1 MNPFRLPVAARLV
14 VAPLVAAIVFAC
26 SLVAQSSPPEAGPVE
41 ILPLDDVK
49 PGMQATAWTVFK
61 GGEAEPIPV
70 EILGI
75 LQNSWGPGEH
85 IIMAKLGGKAER
97 TNVAGGMSGS
107 PVYYEGKLLGA
118 ISLRFS
124 VFSPDAI
131 AGITP
136 IELMLEINELDTGR
150 PMQAT
155 LPPYGF
161 APADSR
167 LQPELA
173 FAGQVPEPDL
183 AAEIWNAGKETA
195 ESSAYMTPIET
206 PLAFSG
212 VHQGVLD
219 VFEGYFRKFG
229 ITVMQGGGGSTSIA
243 SDTSNALLPGQPI
256 AAVLISGDMSANGV
270 GTVTY
275 NDGKRVLAFGHA
287 MFRLGPVDMPMA
299 KANVVTVLAS
309 KFAPSKMANSAEIV
323 GALRQDRH
331 SGIMGILGDTAPMV
345 PVAVTVRR
353 FGENDQVLNE
363 KQIRCSVFQ
372 NYRWTPPLVVFALF
386 NSMFGLND
394 FAEETTFRLNGEID
408 FGGGNQVALETM
420 RTSTQ
425 APVPAPLLL
434 AGWVG
439 NKVQRVLTTTGETPK
454 VEGVTVTIDLL
465 PKRRLAAVE
474 QAWVERTEVR
484 PGDEI
489 EGKVFLRP
497 YRGDRIEKT
506 FRVKIP
512 AGAPKGRLRL
522 LVSDAATLNRGARTA
537 TVRNRLMN
545 LPETVS
551 LMNQEH
557 GNHKLFVTLLQPNVT
572 ARMDDKTLPNVPLS
586 VLNVMRKTAG
596 RRVLVERE
604 SLLHQSSMSFDSIVS
619 GSFSINLQ
627 VQ

>member
-1 MNPFRLPVAARLV
+1 MNPFRLPVAAVL
-14 VAPLVAAIVFAC
+14 LAC
-26 SLVAQSSPPEAGPVE
+26 VLLAQPSPPKAGPVE
-41 ILPLDDVK
+41 ILPLSSVT
-49 PGMQATAWTVFK
+49 PGMKATAWTVFK
-61 GGEAEPIPV
+61 GGVAEPIPV

-75 LQNSWGPGEH
+75 MENSWGPGED
-85 IIMAKLGGKAER
+85 IIMAKVGGKAER

-124 VFSPDAI
+124 VFSPDSI

-136 IELMLEINELDTGR
+136 IELMLEINELDKSR
-150 PMQAT
+150 PMLAA
-155 LPPYGF
+155 LPPKGF
-161 APADSR
+161 GSADSR
-167 LQPELA
+167 SGQQLA
-173 FAGQVPEPDL
+173 FAGQGLEPDL
-183 AAEIWNAGKETA
+183 AAEIWNAASEPA
-195 ESSAYMTPIET
+195 ESSSYMTPIET

-229 ITVMQGGGGSTSIA
+229 ITVMQGGGGSVSVA
-243 SDTSNALLPGQPI
+243 SDTSDALLPGQAI

-299 KANVVTVLAS
+299 RANIVTVLAS
-309 KFAPSKMANSAEIV
+309 EFAPTKMANSAEIV

-331 SGIMGILGDTAPMV
+331 SGIMGVLGETAPMV

-353 FGENDQVLNE
+353 FGDNDQVLSE
-363 KQIRCSVFQ
+363 KQIHCNVFQ

-394 FAEETTFRLNGEID
+394 FADETTFRLSGEID

-425 APVPAPLLL
+425 APIPAPMML

-439 NKVQRVLTTTGETPK
+439 NKVQRVLTTTGDTPK
-454 VEGVTVTIDLL
+454 VEGIQVTIDLL
-465 PKRRLAAVE
+465 PKRRLAVVE
-474 QAWVERTEVR
+474 QAWIEKTEVR
-484 PGDEI
+484 PGDEL

-497 YRGDRIEKT
+497 YRGDRIEKP

-512 AGAPKGRLRL
+512 NGTPKGRLRL
-522 LVSDAATLNRGARTA
+522 LISDGPTLDRGARTLTA
-537 TVRNRLMN
+537 RNRLMN
-545 LPETVS
+545 LSETVS
-551 LMNQEH
+551 LMNKEH
-557 GNHKLFVTLLQPNVT
+557 GNHQLFVTLLRPNVT

-586 VLNVMRKTAG
+586 VLNVMRRTAG
-596 RRVLVERE
+596 RRVGVERE
-604 SLLHQSSMSFDSIVS
+604 SPLHQSSMSFDSIVS
-619 GSFSINLQ
+619 GSHSINLQ
-627 VQ
+627 VR

>member
-1 MNPFRLPVAARLV
+1 MNPFRLPVAAVL
-14 VAPLVAAIVFAC
+14 LAC
-26 SLVAQSSPPEAGPVE
+26 VLVAQPSPPKAGPVE
-41 ILPLDDVK
+41 ILPLSSVT
-49 PGMQATAWTVFK
+49 PGMKATAWTVFK
-61 GGEAEPIPV
+61 GGVAEPIPV

-75 LQNSWGPGEH
+75 MENSWGPGED
-85 IIMAKLGGKAER
+85 IIMAKLGGKADR

-124 VFSPDAI
+124 VFSPDSI

-136 IELMLEINELDTGR
+136 IELMLEINELDKSR
-150 PMQAT
+150 PMLAA
-155 LPPYGF
+155 LPPKGF
-161 APADSR
+161 GSADSR
-167 LQPELA
+167 SGQQLA
-173 FAGQVPEPDL
+173 FAGQGLEPDL
-183 AAEIWNAGKETA
+183 AAEIWNAASEPA
-195 ESSAYMTPIET
+195 ESSSYMTPIET

-229 ITVMQGGGGSTSIA
+229 ITVMQGGGGPVSVA
-243 SDTSNALLPGQPI
+243 SDTSDALLPGQAI

-299 KANVVTVLAS
+299 KANIVTVLAS
-309 KFAPSKMANSAEIV
+309 EFAPAKMANSAEIV

-331 SGIMGILGDTAPMV
+331 SGIMGVLGDTAPMV

-353 FGENDQVLNE
+353 FGENNQVLSE
-363 KQIRCSVFQ
+363 KQIHCNVFQ

-394 FAEETTFRLNGEID
+394 FADETTFRLSGEID

-425 APVPAPLLL
+425 APIPAPMML

-439 NKVQRVLTTTGETPK
+439 NKVQRVLTTTGDTPK
-454 VEGVTVTIDLL
+454 VEGITVTIDLL
-465 PKRRLAAVE
+465 PKRRLAVVE
-474 QAWVERTEVR
+474 QAWIEKTEVR
-484 PGDEI
+484 PGDEL

-497 YRGDRIEKT
+497 YRGNRIEKP

-512 AGAPKGRLRL
+512 NGTPKGRLRL
-522 LVSDAATLNRGARTA
+522 LISDGPTLDRGARA
-537 TVRNRLMN
+537 VTVRNRLMN
-545 LPETVS
+545 LSETVS
-551 LMNQEH
+551 LMNKEH
-557 GNHKLFVTLLQPNVT
+557 GNHQLFVTLLRPSVT
-572 ARMDDKTLPNVPLS
+572 ARMGDKTLPNVPLS

-596 RRVLVERE
+596 RRVGVESE
-604 SLLHQSSMSFDSIVS
+604 SPLYQSVMSFDSIVS
-619 GSFSINLQ
+619 GSHSISLQ
-627 VQ
+627 VR

>member
-1 MNPFRLPVAARLV
+1 MILMTNPFRL
-14 VAPLVAAIVFAC
+14 LVAAALVSC
-26 SLVAQSSPPEAGPVE
+26 VLVAQPSPPKAGPVE
-41 ILPLDDVK
+41 ILPLSSVK
-49 PGMQATAWTVFK
+49 PGMMATAWTVFK
-61 GGEAEPIPV
+61 GGVAEPIPV

-75 LQNSWGPGEH
+75 MENSWGPGED
-85 IIMAKLGGKAER
+85 IIMAKLGGKADR

-107 PVYYEGKLLGA
+107 PVYYDGKLLGA

-150 PMQAT
+150 PMLAAS
-155 LPPYGF
+155 PPKWSG
-161 APADSR
+161 PAHSGAE
-167 LQPELA
+167 QKLA
-173 FAGQVPEPDL
+173 FAEPDL
-183 AAEIWNAGKETA
+183 ATEIWNAGSEPA
-195 ESSAYMTPIET
+195 DSNSYMTPIET

-229 ITVMQGGGGSTSIA
+229 ITVMQGGGGSSSSVLTGTT
-243 SDTSNALLPGQPI
+243 DALLPGQPI
-256 AAVLISGDMSANGV
+256 AAVLISGDMSANGI

-275 NDGKRVLAFGHA
+275 NDGKRILAFGHS

-309 KFAPSKMANSAEIV
+309 QFAPAKMANSSGIV

-331 SGIMGILGDTAPMV
+331 SGIMGILGQEASMV
-345 PVAVTVRR
+345 PVAITVQR
-353 FGENDQVLNE
+353 FGGNDQILSE
-363 KQIRCSVFQ
+363 KQIHCNVFQ

-394 FAEETTFRLNGEID
+394 FSEETTFRLSGEID
-408 FGGGNQVALETM
+408 FGGENRVSLETM
-420 RTSTQ
+420 QTSSQ
-425 APVPAPLLL
+425 APVPAPMML

-439 NKVQRVLTTTGETPK
+439 NKVQRILTTTGDTPK
-454 VEGVTVTIDLL
+454 VEGITVTIDLL
-465 PKRRLAAVE
+465 QKRRLAVVE
-474 QAWVERTEVR
+474 QAWVERTQVR

-497 YRGDRIEKT
+497 YRGDRIEKP

-512 AGAPKGRLRL
+512 AGAAKGRLRL
-522 LVSDAATLNRGARTA
+522 LVSDAATLDRGSKAV
-537 TVRNRLMN
+537 TVRNRLMK

-557 GNHKLFVTLLQPNVT
+557 ANHQLFVTLLRPSVT
-572 ARMDDKTLPNVPLS
+572 ARLDDKMLPNVPLS
-586 VLNVMRKTAG
+586 VLNVMRKTAR
-596 RRVLVERE
+596 RRVLLERE
-604 SLLHQSSMSFDSIVS
+604 SPLHQSSMSFDSIVS
-619 GSFSINLQ
+619 GSYSISLQ

>member
-1 MNPFRLPVAARLV
+1 
-14 VAPLVAAIVFAC
+14 
-26 SLVAQSSPPEAGPVE
+26 
-41 ILPLDDVK
+41 
-49 PGMQATAWTVFK
+49 MQATAWTAFK

-75 LQNSWGPGEH
+75 LENSWGPGED
-85 IIMAKLGGKAER
+85 IILAKLGGKAER

-124 VFSPDAI
+124 VFSPDSI

-136 IELMLEINELDTGR
+136 IELMLEINELDTSR
-150 PMQAT
+150 PMLAE
-155 LPPYGF
+155 LPAARSG
-161 APADSR
+161 PADSR
-167 LQPELA
+167 FGQQLA
-173 FAGQVPEPDL
+173 FAGQGFEPDL
-183 AAEIWNAGKETA
+183 AAEIWNAASEPAET
-195 ESSAYMTPIET
+195 SSYMTPIET

-219 VFEGYFRKFG
+219 VFEGYFRRFG
-229 ITVMQGGGGSTSIA
+229 ITVMQGGGGSVSVA
-243 SDTSNALLPGQPI
+243 SDTSDALLPGQPI

-287 MFRLGPVDMPMA
+287 MFRLGPVAMPMA
-299 KANVVTVLAS
+299 TANIVTVLAS
-309 KFAPSKMANSAEIV
+309 EFAPAKMANSVEIV
-323 GALRQDRH
+323 GALRQDRR
-331 SGIMGILGDTAPMV
+331 SGIMGLLGDTAPMV

-353 FGENDQVLNE
+353 FGDNDQVLSE
-363 KQIRCSVFQ
+363 KQIQCNVFQ
-372 NYRWTPPLVVFALF
+372 NHRWTPPLVVFALF
-386 NSMFGLND
+386 NSMFGLNE
-394 FAEETTFRLNGEID
+394 FAEETTFRLSGEID
-408 FGGGNQVALETM
+408 FGGENQVALETM
-420 RTSTQ
+420 QTSTQ
-425 APVPAPLLL
+425 APVPAPLML

-439 NKVQRVLTTTGETPK
+439 NKVRRVLTATGDTPK
-454 VEGVTVTIDLL
+454 VEGITVTIDLL

-474 QAWVERTEVR
+474 QAWVEKTQVR

-489 EGKVFLRP
+489 EGEVFLRP
-497 YRGDRIEKT
+497 YRGDRIEKP

-522 LVSDAATLNRGARTA
+522 LVSDAATLDRGAKAA

-551 LMNQEH
+551 LMNQER

-572 ARMDDKTLPNVPLS
+572 ARIDDKTLPNVPLS
-586 VLNVMRKTAG
+586 VLNVIRKTAS

-604 SLLHQSSMSFDSIVS
+604 SPLHQSSMSFDSIVS
-619 GSFSINLQ
+619 GSYSINLQ
-627 VQ
+627 VR

>member
-1 MNPFRLPVAARLV
+1 MTNPFRL
-14 VAPLVAAIVFAC
+14 LVAAALVSC
-26 SLVAQSSPPEAGPVE
+26 VLVAQPSPPKAGPVE
-41 ILPLDDVK
+41 ILPLSSVK
-49 PGMQATAWTVFK
+49 PGMMATAWTVFK
-61 GGEAEPIPV
+61 GGVAEPIPV

-75 LQNSWGPGEH
+75 MENSWGPGED
-85 IIMAKLGGKAER
+85 IIMAKLGGKADR

-107 PVYYEGKLLGA
+107 PVYYDGKLLGA

-150 PMQAT
+150 PMLAAS
-155 LPPYGF
+155 PPKWSG
-161 APADSR
+161 PAHSGAE
-167 LQPELA
+167 QKLA
-173 FAGQVPEPDL
+173 FAEPDL
-183 AAEIWNAGKETA
+183 ATEIWNAGSEPA
-195 ESSAYMTPIET
+195 DSNSYMTPIET

-229 ITVMQGGGGSTSIA
+229 ITVMQGGGGSSSSVLT
-243 SDTSNALLPGQPI
+243 DTTDALLPGQPI
-256 AAVLISGDMSANGV
+256 AAVLISGDMSANGI

-275 NDGKRVLAFGHA
+275 NDGKRILAFGHS

-309 KFAPSKMANSAEIV
+309 QFAPAKMANSSGIV

-331 SGIMGILGDTAPMV
+331 SGIMGILGQEASMV
-345 PVAVTVRR
+345 PVAITVRR
-353 FGENDQVLNE
+353 FGDNDQVLSE
-363 KQIRCSVFQ
+363 KQIHCNVFQ

-394 FAEETTFRLNGEID
+394 FSEETTFRLSGEID
-408 FGGGNQVALETM
+408 FGGENRVSLETM
-420 RTSTQ
+420 QTSSQ
-425 APVPAPLLL
+425 APVPAPMML

-439 NKVQRVLTTTGETPK
+439 NKVQRILTTTGDTPK
-454 VEGVTVTIDLL
+454 VEGITVTIDLL
-465 PKRRLAAVE
+465 PKRRLAVVE
-474 QAWVERTEVR
+474 QAWVERTQVR

-512 AGAPKGRLRL
+512 AGAAKGRLRL
-522 LVSDAATLNRGARTA
+522 LISDAATLDRGSKAV
-537 TVRNRLMN
+537 TVRNRLME

-557 GNHKLFVTLLQPNVT
+557 ANHQLFVTLLRPSVT
-572 ARMDDKTLPNVPLS
+572 ARLDDKMLPNVPLS
-586 VLNVMRKTAG
+586 VLNVMRKTAR
-596 RRVLVERE
+596 RRVLLERE
-604 SLLHQSSMSFDSIVS
+604 SPLHQSSMSFDSIVS
-619 GSFSINLQ
+619 GSYSISLQ

>member
-1 MNPFRLPVAARLV
+1 MNPFRL
-14 VAPLVAAIVFAC
+14 LVAAAFV
-26 SLVAQSSPPEAGPVE
+26 SSVLVAQPSPPQAGPVE
-41 ILPLDDVK
+41 ILPLSAVK
-49 PGMQATAWTVFK
+49 PGMMATAWTVFK
-61 GGEAEPIPV
+61 GSVAEPIPV

-75 LQNSWGPGEH
+75 MENSWGPGED
-85 IIMAKLGGKAER
+85 IIMAKLGGKADR

-107 PVYYEGKLLGA
+107 PVYYDGKLLGA

-150 PMQAT
+150 PMLASSPPRWPGSTHSQAQ
-155 LPPYGF
+155 
-161 APADSR
+161 R
-167 LQPELA
+167 ELA
-173 FAGQVPEPDL
+173 FAEPNLGPDL
-183 AAEIWNAGKETA
+183 ASEIWNAGSEPA
-195 ESSAYMTPIET
+195 DSNSYMTPIET
-206 PLAFSG
+206 PLTFSG

-219 VFEGYFRKFG
+219 VFEGYFRRFG
-229 ITVMQGGGGSTSIA
+229 ITVMQGGGGSSA
-243 SDTSNALLPGQPI
+243 VVADTSDALLPGQPI

-275 NDGKRVLAFGHA
+275 NDGKRILAFGHS

-309 KFAPSKMANSAEIV
+309 QFAPAKMANSAGIV

-331 SGIMGILGDTAPMV
+331 SGIMGILGETASMV
-345 PVAVTVRR
+345 PVAITVRR
-353 FGENDQVLNE
+353 FGDNDQVLSE
-363 KQIRCSVFQ
+363 KRIHCNVFQ
-372 NYRWTPPLVVFALF
+372 NQKWTPPLVVFALF

-394 FAEETTFRLNGEID
+394 FAEETTFRLSGEID
-408 FGGGNQVALETM
+408 FGDENRVSLETM
-420 RTSTQ
+420 QTSTQ
-425 APVPAPLLL
+425 APVPAPMML

-439 NKVQRVLTTTGETPK
+439 NKVQRILTTTGDTPK
-454 VEGVTVTIDLL
+454 VQGVRVTIDLL
-465 PKRRLAAVE
+465 PKRRLAVVE
-474 QAWVERTEVR
+474 QAWIEKTQVR

-497 YRGDRIEKT
+497 YRGDRIEKP

-512 AGAPKGRLRL
+512 AGAAKGRLRL
-522 LVSDAATLNRGARTA
+522 LVSDAATLDRGSKAATA
-537 TVRNRLMN
+537 RNRLMK

-557 GNHKLFVTLLQPNVT
+557 SNHQLFVTLLRPNVT
-572 ARMDDKTLPNVPLS
+572 ARLDDKTLPNVPLS
-586 VLNVMRKTAG
+586 VLNVMRKTAS
-596 RRVLVERE
+596 RRVLLERE
-604 SLLHQSSMSFDSIVS
+604 SPLHQSSMSFDSIVS
-619 GSFSINLQ
+619 GSSSVNLQ

>member
-1 MNPFRLPVAARLV
+1 MTNPFRL
-14 VAPLVAAIVFAC
+14 LVAAALVSC
-26 SLVAQSSPPEAGPVE
+26 VLVAQPSPPKAGPVE
-41 ILPLDDVK
+41 ILPLSSVK
-49 PGMQATAWTVFK
+49 PGMMATAWTVFK
-61 GGEAEPIPV
+61 GGVAEPIPV

-75 LQNSWGPGEH
+75 MENSWGPGED
-85 IIMAKLGGKAER
+85 IIMAKLGGKADR

-107 PVYYEGKLLGA
+107 PVYYDGKLLGA

-150 PMQAT
+150 PMLAAS
-155 LPPYGF
+155 PPKWSG
-161 APADSR
+161 PAHSGAE
-167 LQPELA
+167 QKLA
-173 FAGQVPEPDL
+173 FAEPDL
-183 AAEIWNAGKETA
+183 ATEIWNAGSEPA
-195 ESSAYMTPIET
+195 DSNSYMTPIET

-229 ITVMQGGGGSTSIA
+229 ITVMQGGGGSSSSVLT
-243 SDTSNALLPGQPI
+243 DTTDALLPGQPI
-256 AAVLISGDMSANGV
+256 AAVLISGDMSANGI

-275 NDGKRVLAFGHA
+275 NDGKRILAFGHS

-309 KFAPSKMANSAEIV
+309 QFAPAKMANSSGIV

-331 SGIMGILGDTAPMV
+331 SGIMGILGQEASMV
-345 PVAVTVRR
+345 PVAITVRR
-353 FGENDQVLNE
+353 FGDNDQVLSE
-363 KQIRCSVFQ
+363 KQIHCNVFQ

-394 FAEETTFRLNGEID
+394 FSEETTFRLSGEID
-408 FGGGNQVALETM
+408 FGGENRVSLETM
-420 RTSTQ
+420 QTSSQ
-425 APVPAPLLL
+425 APVPAPMML

-439 NKVQRVLTTTGETPK
+439 NKVQRILTTTGDTPK
-454 VEGVTVTIDLL
+454 VEGITVTIDLL
-465 PKRRLAAVE
+465 PKRRLAVVE
-474 QAWVERTEVR
+474 QAWVERTQVR

-497 YRGDRIEKT
+497 YRGDRIEKP

-512 AGAPKGRLRL
+512 AGAAKGRLRL
-522 LVSDAATLNRGARTA
+522 LISDAATLDRGSKAV
-537 TVRNRLMN
+537 TVRNRLME

-557 GNHKLFVTLLQPNVT
+557 ANHQLFVTLLRPSVT
-572 ARMDDKTLPNVPLS
+572 ARLDDKMLPNVPLS
-586 VLNVMRKTAG
+586 VLNVMRKTAR
-596 RRVLVERE
+596 RRVLLERE
-604 SLLHQSSMSFDSIVS
+604 SPLHQSSMSFDSIVS
-619 GSFSINLQ
+619 GSYSISLQ

>member
-1 MNPFRLPVAARLV
+1 MTNPFRL
-14 VAPLVAAIVFAC
+14 LVAAALVSC
-26 SLVAQSSPPEAGPVE
+26 VLVAQPSPPKAGPVE
-41 ILPLDDVK
+41 ILPLSSVK
-49 PGMQATAWTVFK
+49 PGMMATAWTVFK
-61 GGEAEPIPV
+61 GGVAEPIPV
-70 EILGI
+70 EIIGI
-75 LQNSWGPGEH
+75 MENSWGPGED
-85 IIMAKLGGKAER
+85 IIMAKLGGKADR

-107 PVYYEGKLLGA
+107 PVYYDGKLLGA

-150 PMQAT
+150 PMLAAS
-155 LPPYGF
+155 PPKWSG
-161 APADSR
+161 PAHSGAE
-167 LQPELA
+167 QKLA
-173 FAGQVPEPDL
+173 FAEPDL
-183 AAEIWNAGKETA
+183 ATEIWNAGSEPA
-195 ESSAYMTPIET
+195 DSNSYMTPIET

-229 ITVMQGGGGSTSIA
+229 ITVMQGGGGSSSSVLT
-243 SDTSNALLPGQPI
+243 DTTDALLPGQPI
-256 AAVLISGDMSANGV
+256 AAVLISGDMSANGI

-275 NDGKRVLAFGHA
+275 NDGKRILAFGHS

-309 KFAPSKMANSAEIV
+309 QFAPAKMANSSGIV

-331 SGIMGILGDTAPMV
+331 SGIMGILGQEASMV
-345 PVAVTVRR
+345 PVAITVRR
-353 FGENDQVLNE
+353 FGDNDQVLSE
-363 KQIRCSVFQ
+363 KQIHCNVFQ

-394 FAEETTFRLNGEID
+394 FSEETTFRLSGEID
-408 FGGGNQVALETM
+408 FGGENRVSLETM
-420 RTSTQ
+420 QTSSQ
-425 APVPAPLLL
+425 APVPAPMML

-439 NKVQRVLTTTGETPK
+439 NKVQRILTTTGDTPK
-454 VEGVTVTIDLL
+454 VEGITVTIDLL
-465 PKRRLAAVE
+465 PKRRLAVVE
-474 QAWVERTEVR
+474 QAWVERTQVR

-497 YRGDRIEKT
+497 YRGDRIEKP

-512 AGAPKGRLRL
+512 AGAAKGRLRL
-522 LVSDAATLNRGARTA
+522 LISDAATLDRGSKAV
-537 TVRNRLMN
+537 TVRNRLME

-557 GNHKLFVTLLQPNVT
+557 ANHQLFVTLLRPSVT
-572 ARMDDKTLPNVPLS
+572 ARLDDKMLPNVPLS
-586 VLNVMRKTAG
+586 VLNVMRKTAR
-596 RRVLVERE
+596 RRVLLERE
-604 SLLHQSSMSFDSIVS
+604 SPLHQSSMSFDSIVS
-619 GSFSINLQ
+619 GSYSISLQ